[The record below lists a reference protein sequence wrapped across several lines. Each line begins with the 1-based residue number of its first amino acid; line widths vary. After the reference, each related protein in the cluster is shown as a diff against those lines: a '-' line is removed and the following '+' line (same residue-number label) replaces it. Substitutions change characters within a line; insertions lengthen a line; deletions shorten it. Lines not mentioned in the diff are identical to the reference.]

1 MNIPNALTIIRFLL
15 IPGFVYYFFSPM
27 EYGVRI
33 AIVIF
38 VVAGLTDILD
48 GFIARKYNL
57 ITRLGI
63 VLDPLADKLMLLTV
77 LISITLKNQIPFWI
91 IVVVAIKET
100 LLILGAITLFND
112 HDIVV
117 PANRFGKIS
126 TIAFYTAI
134 LAIAFDLPYS
144 QLFLDGF
151 VLLTVVALVVYVNNY
166 INIRHHHKMDL
177 IKK

>member
-27 EYGVRI
+27 EDGVRI

-38 VVAGLTDILD
+38 VVAGFTDILD
-48 GFIARKYNL
+48 GFIARRYNL
-57 ITRLGI
+57 VTRLGI
-63 VLDPLADKLMLLTV
+63 VLDPLADKLMLITV

-126 TIAFYTAI
+126 TIAFYIAI
-134 LAIAFDLPYS
+134 LAMAFDLPYS
-144 QLFLDGF
+144 QVFLDGF
-151 VLLTVVALVVYVNNY
+151 VLTTVVALVVYVNNY

>member
-38 VVAGLTDILD
+38 VAAGLTDILD

-57 ITRLGI
+57 VTRLGI
-63 VLDPLADKLMLLTV
+63 VLDPLADKLMLLAV

-91 IVVVAIKET
+91 IIVVAIKET
-100 LLILGAITLFND
+100 LLILGAIVLFNN

-126 TIAFYTAI
+126 TIAFYIAI
-134 LAIAFDLPYS
+134 LAVAFDLAYS
-144 QLFLDGF
+144 QIFLDGF
-151 VLLTVVALVVYVNNY
+151 VLLTIVALVVYVQNY
-166 INIRHHHKMDL
+166 ITIKRQHKMDL

>member
-1 MNIPNALTIIRFLL
+1 MNIPNALTIVRFLL

-27 EYGVRI
+27 EYGIRI

-48 GFIARKYNL
+48 GYIARKYNL

-117 PANRFGKIS
+117 PANRFGKVS
-126 TIAFYTAI
+126 TIAFYIAI
-134 LAIAFDLPYS
+134 LAVAFELPYS
-144 QLFLDGF
+144 QVFIDGF
-151 VLLTVVALVVYVNNY
+151 VLLTIVALVVYVNNY
-166 INIRHHHKMDL
+166 INIRHQHKMDL

>member
-27 EYGVRI
+27 EYGIRI

-48 GFIARKYNL
+48 GFIARRYNL

-117 PANRFGKIS
+117 PANRFGKVS
-126 TIAFYTAI
+126 TIAFYIAI
-134 LAIAFDLPYS
+134 LAVAFDVPYS
-144 QLFLDGF
+144 QVLLDGF
-151 VLLTVVALVVYVNNY
+151 VLLTIVALVVYVNNY
-166 INIRHHHKMDL
+166 INIRHQHKMDL

>member
-1 MNIPNALTIIRFLL
+1 MNIPNALTIVRFLL

-38 VVAGLTDILD
+38 VVAGLTDVLD

-63 VLDPLADKLMLLTV
+63 VLDPLADKLMLITV

-100 LLILGAITLFND
+100 LLILGAIMLFND

-126 TIAFYTAI
+126 TMAFYIAI
-134 LAIAFDLPYS
+134 LAVAFDLPYS
-144 QLFLDGF
+144 QVLIDGF
-151 VLLTVVALVVYVNNY
+151 VLLTIVALVVYVNNY
-166 INIRHHHKMDL
+166 MSIRHQHKMDL

>member
-1 MNIPNALTIIRFLL
+1 MNIPNALTIIRLML
-15 IPGFVYYFFSPM
+15 IPGFAYYFFSPM
-27 EYGVRI
+27 EYGSRI
-33 AIVIF
+33 AVLIF
-38 VVAGLTDILD
+38 VLAGLTDVLD

-91 IVVVAIKET
+91 IAVVATKET
-100 LLILGAITLFND
+100 LLILGAINLFSD

-117 PANRFGKIS
+117 PANKVGKLS
-126 TIAFYTAI
+126 TIAFYIAI
-134 LAIAFDLPYS
+134 LAVTFEIPYNRVM
-144 QLFLDGF
+144 LDGF
-151 VLLTVVALVVYVNNY
+151 VFVTIVALVVYVNGY
-166 INIRHHHKMDL
+166 IIIRREHKMDP

>member
-1 MNIPNALTIIRFLL
+1 
-15 IPGFVYYFFSPM
+15 M
-27 EYGVRI
+27 EYGIRI

-38 VVAGLTDILD
+38 VAAGLTDILD
-48 GFIARKYNL
+48 GYIARKYNL

-63 VLDPLADKLMLLTV
+63 VLDPLADKLMLITV

-91 IVVVAIKET
+91 IIVVAIKET

-126 TIAFYTAI
+126 TIAFYIAI
-134 LAIAFDLPYS
+134 LAVAFELPFS
-144 QLFLDGF
+144 QLLIDGF
-151 VLLTVVALVVYVNNY
+151 VLLTIVALVVYVNNY
-166 INIRHHHKMDL
+166 INIRHQHKMDL

>member
-15 IPGFVYYFFSPM
+15 IPGFVYFFFSPM
-27 EYGVRI
+27 EYGIRI

-38 VVAGLTDILD
+38 VIAGLTDILD
-48 GFIARKYNL
+48 GYIARRYNL

-100 LLILGAITLFND
+100 LLILGAISLFND

-126 TIAFYTAI
+126 TIAFYIAI
-134 LAIAFDLPYS
+134 LAVAFELPYR
-144 QLFLDGF
+144 QLLLDGF
-151 VLLTVVALVVYVNNY
+151 VVLTIVALVVYVNNY
-166 INIRHHHKMDL
+166 IAIRHQHKMDL